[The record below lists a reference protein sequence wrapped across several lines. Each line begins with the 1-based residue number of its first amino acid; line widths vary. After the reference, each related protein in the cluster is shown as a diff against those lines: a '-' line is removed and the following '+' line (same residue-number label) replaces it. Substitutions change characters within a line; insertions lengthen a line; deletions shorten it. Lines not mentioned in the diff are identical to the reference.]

1 VSSIPFEHQAINTRQ
16 QIVLALM
23 KLFGWKSILAPAPG
37 KKFVALGYPH
47 TSNWD
52 FIPAVAWAW
61 STGLKMNFV
70 GKAALFKGIMGPIM
84 KALGGIPLER
94 DKSKNFVDQIVEII
108 KSRDEIALIV
118 AAEGTRK
125 KAEYWRSGFYY
136 MALEANVPI
145 GLAYMDWKRRE
156 IGIKQYLMPSGDLEK
171 DFEIIKAY
179 YQDVTG
185 RDPSKQSPIALK
197 PKDS

>member
-1 VSSIPFEHQAINTRQ
+1 MPPIPLEYQPINLRQ
-16 QIVLALM
+16 KIVMALM
-23 KLFGWKSILAPAPG
+23 KLFGWKSILAPAPAQ
-37 KKFVALGYPH
+37 KFVALGYPH

-70 GKAALFKGIMGPIM
+70 GKAALFKGLMGPIM

-118 AAEGTRK
+118 AAEGTRS

-145 GLAYMDWKRRE
+145 GLAYLDWKRRE
-156 IGIKQYLMPSGDLEK
+156 IGISQYLMPSGDLEK
-171 DFEIIKAY
+171 DFEIIKTY
-179 YQDVTG
+179 YQGVTG
-185 RDPSKQSPIALK
+185 RDPSKQSPIVLK
-197 PKDS
+197 PKEP

>member
-1 VSSIPFEHQAINTRQ
+1 VPPIPFEHQAVNTRQ

-23 KLFGWKSILAPAPG
+23 KLFGWKSILAPAPN

-84 KALGGIPLER
+84 KGLGGIPLER
-94 DKSKNFVDQIVEII
+94 DKTKNFVDQIVEII
-108 KSRDEIALIV
+108 NTRDEIALIV

-145 GLAYMDWKRRE
+145 GLAYMDWRRRE
-156 IGIKQYLMPSGDLEK
+156 IGISQYLMPSGDLEK

-185 RDPSKQSPIALK
+185 REPSKQSPILLK
-197 PKDS
+197 PKEP

>member
-1 VSSIPFEHQAINTRQ
+1 MSPTPFEHQAINTRQ
-16 QIVLALM
+16 QIVLGLM
-23 KLFGWKSILAPAPG
+23 KLFGWKSILAPATS

-52 FIPAVAWAW
+52 FVPAIAWAW

-70 GKAALFKGIMGPIM
+70 GKAALFKGVMGPIM

-108 KSRDEIALIV
+108 NSRDEIALIV

-156 IGIKQYLMPSGDLEK
+156 IGIKEYLVPTGDLEK

-179 YQDVTG
+179 YQDVVG
-185 RDPSKQSPIALK
+185 RDPSKQSPIVLK
-197 PKDS
+197 PKET

>member
-1 VSSIPFEHQAINTRQ
+1 VSSTPFEHQAINTRQ
-16 QIVLALM
+16 RIVLGLM

-52 FIPAVAWAW
+52 FVPAVAWAW

-108 KSRDEIALIV
+108 NSRDEIALIV

-185 RDPSKQSPIALK
+185 RDPSKQSPIVLK
-197 PKDS
+197 PKET

>member
-1 VSSIPFEHQAINTRQ
+1 MSPIPFEHQAINTRQ
-16 QIVLALM
+16 QIVLGLM

-136 MALEANVPI
+136 MALEAKVPI
-145 GLAYMDWKRRE
+145 GLAYMDWQRRE
-156 IGIKQYLMPSGDLEK
+156 IGIKQYFMPSGDLEK

-179 YQDVTG
+179 YQGVVG
-185 RDPSKQSPIALK
+185 RDPDKQSPIVLK
-197 PKDS
+197 PKDA

>member
-1 VSSIPFEHQAINTRQ
+1 VPPIALEYQPINTRQ
-16 QIVLALM
+16 KIVMALM
-23 KLFGWKSILAPAPG
+23 KLFGWKSILSPAPG

-52 FIPAVAWAW
+52 FVPAVAWAW
-61 STGLKMNFV
+61 STGLQMNFV

-84 KALGGIPLER
+84 KSLGGIPLER

-108 KSRDEIALIV
+108 NARDEIALIV
-118 AAEGTRK
+118 AAEGTRS

-156 IGIKQYLMPSGDLEK
+156 IGISQYLMPSGDLEK
-171 DFEIIKAY
+171 DFEIIKTY
-179 YQDVTG
+179 YQGVTG
-185 RDPSKQSPIALK
+185 REPSKQSPILLK
-197 PKDS
+197 PKEP

>member
-1 VSSIPFEHQAINTRQ
+1 VSPIPFEHQAINTRQ
-16 QIVLALM
+16 TIVLALM
-23 KLFGWKSILAPAPG
+23 KLFGWNSILAPAPG

-52 FIPAVAWAW
+52 FIPAIAWAW
-61 STGLKMNFV
+61 STGLKMNFI
-70 GKAALFKGIMGPIM
+70 GKASLFKGLMGPIM
-84 KALGGIPLER
+84 KRLGGIPLER

-108 KSRDEIALIV
+108 KSRDEIALII
-118 AAEGTRK
+118 AAEGTRS

-145 GLAYMDWKRRE
+145 GLAYLDWKRRE
-156 IGIKQYLMPSGDLEK
+156 IGIKQYLMPTGDLEK

-185 RDPSKQSPIALK
+185 REPSKQSPILLK
-197 PKDS
+197 PKEP

>member
-1 VSSIPFEHQAINTRQ
+1 VSPIPFEHHAINTRQ
-16 QIVLALM
+16 QIVLGLM
-23 KLFGWKSILAPAPG
+23 KMFGWKSILAPAPS

-70 GKAALFKGIMGPIM
+70 GKAALFKGMMGPIM

-136 MALEANVPI
+136 MALEAKVPI
-145 GLAYMDWKRRE
+145 GLAYMDWTKRE

-179 YQDVTG
+179 YQGVVG
-185 RDPSKQSPIALK
+185 HDPDKQSPIVLK
-197 PKDS
+197 PKDA

>member
-1 VSSIPFEHQAINTRQ
+1 VSPIPFEHQAINTRQ

-23 KLFGWKSILAPAPG
+23 KLFGWKSILAPTPG

-61 STGLKMNFV
+61 STGLKMNFI

-84 KALGGIPLER
+84 KRLGGIPLER

-108 KSRDEIALIV
+108 KTRDEIALII

>member
-1 VSSIPFEHQAINTRQ
+1 VSPISFEHQPINTRQ
-16 QIVLALM
+16 QIVSGLM

-61 STGLKMNFV
+61 STGLKMNFI

-156 IGIKQYLMPSGDLEK
+156 IGIKQYLMPSGNLEK

-179 YQDVTG
+179 YQDVVG
-185 RDPSKQSPIALK
+185 RDPDKQSPIVLK
-197 PKDS
+197 PKDA

>member
-1 VSSIPFEHQAINTRQ
+1 MSPIPFEHQAINTRQ
-16 QIVLALM
+16 QIVLGLM
-23 KLFGWKSILAPAPG
+23 RLFGWKSILAPAPG

-156 IGIKQYLMPSGDLEK
+156 IGIKQYFMPSGDLEK
-171 DFEIIKAY
+171 DFGIIKAY
-179 YQDVTG
+179 YRDVVG
-185 RDPSKQSPIALK
+185 RDPDKQSPIALK
-197 PKDS
+197 PKDA

>member
-1 VSSIPFEHQAINTRQ
+1 VSSTPFEHQAINTRQ
-16 QIVLALM
+16 RIVLGLM

-52 FIPAVAWAW
+52 FVPAVAWAW

-108 KSRDEIALIV
+108 NSRDEIALIV

-179 YQDVTG
+179 YQDVIG
-185 RDPSKQSPIALK
+185 RDPDKQSPIVLK
-197 PKDS
+197 PKET

>member
-1 VSSIPFEHQAINTRQ
+1 MSPISFEHQAVTTRQ

-70 GKAALFKGIMGPIM
+70 GKAALFKGIMGPVM

-108 KSRDEIALIV
+108 NARDEIALIV

-171 DFEIIKAY
+171 DFEIIKAF

-185 RDPSKQSPIALK
+185 RDPSKQSPIVLK
-197 PKDS
+197 PKES

>member
-1 VSSIPFEHQAINTRQ
+1 MSSIPFEHQAINTRQ

-108 KSRDEIALIV
+108 KSRGEIALIV

-156 IGIKQYLMPSGDLEK
+156 IGIKQYFMPSGDLEK

-179 YQDVTG
+179 YQDVVG
-185 RDPSKQSPIALK
+185 RDPDKQSPIVLK
-197 PKDS
+197 PKES

>member
-1 VSSIPFEHQAINTRQ
+1 MSQFEHQAINTRQ
-16 QIVLALM
+16 AFFLALM
-23 KLFGWKSILAPAPG
+23 KLFGWKSILAPAPS

-52 FIPAVAWAW
+52 FIPAIAWAW

-70 GKAALFKGIMGPIM
+70 GKAALFKGLMGPVM
-84 KALGGIPLER
+84 RRLGGIPLER
-94 DKSKNFVDQIVEII
+94 DKSRNFVDQIVEII
-108 KSRDEIALIV
+108 NSRDEIALII
-118 AAEGTRK
+118 AAEGTRA

-136 MALEANVPI
+136 MALEAKVPI
-145 GLAYMDWKRRE
+145 GLAYMDWKKRE

-179 YQDVTG
+179 YQGVTG
-185 RDPSKQSPIALK
+185 HNPSQQSPICLK
-197 PKDS
+197 PKE

>member
-1 VSSIPFEHQAINTRQ
+1 MSQFEHQAINKRQ
-16 QIVLALM
+16 AFVLTLM
-23 KLFGWKSILAPAPG
+23 KLFGWKSILAPAPS

-52 FIPAVAWAW
+52 FIPAIAWAW

-70 GKAALFKGIMGPIM
+70 GKAALFNGLMGPIM
-84 KALGGIPLER
+84 RRLGGIPLER

-108 KSRDEIALIV
+108 NARDEIALIV
-118 AAEGTRK
+118 AAEGTRS

-136 MALEANVPI
+136 MALEAKVPI

-156 IGIKQYLMPSGDLEK
+156 IGIKQYLIPTGDLEK

-179 YQDVTG
+179 YDGVTG
-185 RDPSKQSPIALK
+185 RNPSKQSPIQLK
-197 PKDS
+197 PKD

>member
-1 VSSIPFEHQAINTRQ
+1 MR
-16 QIVLALM
+16 
-23 KLFGWKSILAPAPG
+23 LFGWKSILAPAPG

-156 IGIKQYLMPSGDLEK
+156 IGIKQYFMPSGDLEK
-171 DFEIIKAY
+171 DFGIIKAY
-179 YQDVTG
+179 YRDVVG
-185 RDPSKQSPIALK
+185 RDPDKQSPIALK
-197 PKDS
+197 PKDA

>member
-1 VSSIPFEHQAINTRQ
+1 VSPIPFEHQAINTRQ

>member
-1 VSSIPFEHQAINTRQ
+1 VSPTPFEHQAINTRQ
-16 QIVLALM
+16 RIVLGLM

-52 FIPAVAWAW
+52 FVPAVAWAW

-108 KSRDEIALIV
+108 NSRDEIALIV

-185 RDPSKQSPIALK
+185 RDPSKQSPIVLK
-197 PKDS
+197 PKET